1 MPHRSRSLV
10 LRISSW
16 ASRQFSRC
24 AAVAQAN
31 TMTYMR
37 CHCRSARGN
46 DTTASDHGQPGIPLL
61 GPPRPAVLGHG
72 EGDLGL
78 QVRLGASRIGL
89 PGGEQFDHPGSPEAA
104 SRARFRRPAT
114 EGFGWGQARSSC
126 RGRRSCSNL
135 QEAEQGTARDRPGT
149 NGLAARNQAGPGQ
162 CLRPNPNHRISTRSL
177 LARPSVASI
186 ADDCAPQRAPVYRQF
201 AQIMNLGSG

>member
-31 TMTYMR
+31 TMTYTR

-46 DTTASDHGQPGIPLL
+46 DTTASGHGQPGIPLL

-78 QVRLGASRIGL
+78 QVRLGASRPLKIVAQGGQ
-89 PGGEQFDHPGSPEAA
+89 PGGGVQGAVSTTRHG
-104 SRARFRRPAT
+104 
-114 EGFGWGQARSSC
+114 GFW
-126 RGRRSCSNL
+126 
-135 QEAEQGTARDRPGT
+135 
-149 NGLAARNQAGPGQ
+149 
-162 CLRPNPNHRISTRSL
+162 
-177 LARPSVASI
+177 
-186 ADDCAPQRAPVYRQF
+186 
-201 AQIMNLGSG
+201 LGSGTVFMSWQTFMFQSAGGGARDCQGSPGHQWISGAETGCAWAMPPAKPKPPDINTVVASATISRLYSR